1 MKLPK
6 VIKKNTQQ
14 LGHCVEKRN
23 EAKSTHFIYVY
34 MYMCVCVCVYIHAGI
49 YTYTQQECIQND
61 KISSLPITLVDLS
74 EKEKSLG
81 GNLG

>member
-1 MKLPK
+1 MDIVLRKEMKPK
-6 VIKKNTQQ
+6 VPI
-14 LGHCVEKRN
+14 LYMY
-23 EAKSTHFIYVY
+23 IYVC
-34 MYMCVCVCVYIHAGI
+34 MCMCVCVCIYIYIYICMYI

-61 KISSLPITLVDLS
+61 KFSRLPITLIDLS

>member
-1 MKLPK
+1 MDIVLRKEMKPK
-6 VIKKNTQQ
+6 VPI
-14 LGHCVEKRN
+14 L
-23 EAKSTHFIYVY
+23 Y
-34 MYMCVCVCVYIHAGI
+34 MYICICVCVCVCVCIHACI

-81 GNLG
+81 GNLGWQSQQPTSEQ

>member
-1 MKLPK
+1 MDIVLSKEMKPK
-6 VIKKNTQQ
+6 VPI
-14 LGHCVEKRN
+14 LYMYICM
-23 EAKSTHFIYVY
+23 YV
-34 MYMCVCVCVYIHAGI
+34 YMCVCVCVYIHACI